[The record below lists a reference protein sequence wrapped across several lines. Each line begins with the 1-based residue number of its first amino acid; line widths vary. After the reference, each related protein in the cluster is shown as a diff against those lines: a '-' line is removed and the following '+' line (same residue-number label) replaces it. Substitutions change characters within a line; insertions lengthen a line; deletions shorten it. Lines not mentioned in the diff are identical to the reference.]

1 MNDFDGLDEPVLVAP
16 IGKKRKPSKSNHNRE
31 IVKKMRH
38 SGGGKV
44 SVVVCTHTA
53 AQNHGFCHAN
63 KLSPDDIA
71 MNFAKFY
78 QGGNKVQQDE
88 QLLLLMSVGKT
99 QRRQKKVDDENSR
112 KDRNVSVKY
121 SLLTHDHPNKL
132 PVCKATF
139 LSILGECFY
148 TQSDEF
154 M

>member
-53 AQNHGFCHAN
+53 AQNHGFCHA

-71 MNFAKFY
+71 MNLTKFY

-99 QRRQKKVDDENSR
+99 QRRRKKVDDENSR